1 MLQCTCEG
9 KFPAFCGSLRLA
21 ERCANVYDLLSWYT
35 LDWRGRMRTNIEIDD
50 QLIERALKATGLPT
64 KRAVVE
70 EGLRLLIKLRGQAK
84 LRESFGKYPLENN
97 LEESRQGRSF

>member
-1 MLQCTCEG
+1 
-9 KFPAFCGSLRLA
+9 
-21 ERCANVYDLLSWYT
+21 
-35 LDWRGRMRTNIEIDD
+35 MRTNIEIDD
-50 QLIERALKATGLPT
+50 QLIERALKATGLST

-84 LRESFGKYPLENN
+84 VRASFGKYPLDND

>member
-1 MLQCTCEG
+1 
-9 KFPAFCGSLRLA
+9 
-21 ERCANVYDLLSWYT
+21 
-35 LDWRGRMRTNIEIDD
+35 MRTNIEIDD
-50 QLIERALKATGLPT
+50 QLIEGALKATGLST

-70 EGLRLLIKLRGQAK
+70 AGLRLLIKLRGQAK